1 MSGKSAKSSGGA
13 KPNPR
18 RERVAHALRE
28 ALIAAI
34 SADVKDPR
42 VHAVEML
49 TVTRVE
55 LNVDM
60 AVANVYVS
68 IVARDDADAD
78 AALAGL
84 QKSAGFL
91 RGPIGRTLG
100 LQHAPELR
108 FFADGSVDMGE
119 KLAQILREDEDKAKA
134 AGRVPGEAPV
144 TPTAPDEDK
153 P

>member
-1 MSGKSAKSSGGA
+1 MKTKGSGAG

-18 RERVAHALRE
+18 RERVAHAIRE
-28 ALIAAI
+28 ALIEAI
-34 SADVKDPR
+34 ASDVKDPR
-42 VHAVEML
+42 VHAVQML

-68 IVARDDADAD
+68 IVARDEADVDNAI
-78 AALAGL
+78 AGL

-91 RGPIGRTLG
+91 RGPIGRTVG

-108 FFADGSVDMGE
+108 FFADASVDMSE
-119 KLAQILREDEDKAKA
+119 KLAQILRDDEERARA
-134 AGRVPGEAPV
+134 AGREVGQAEPAPV
-144 TPTAPDEDK
+144 TPDVKDGGS
-153 P
+153 